1 MIQELK
7 KSFVHI
13 FHILG
18 GTRALQ
24 ELSHRYQRN
33 GGDRIGI
40 TRRLSQSFAILR
52 YHRVNSDKNPF
63 SIEAIPPRLFDEQMA
78 YLRKH
83 FSVLSFHELLQG
95 SQERSLPSNSV
106 AVTFDDGYRDNY
118 TFALP
123 ILKKYRIPAT
133 IFLTTGCI
141 EKDQLLWFD
150 KILLAF
156 SKTTRFRLEVDD
168 SFEPISW
175 STTQERLA
183 AATKILRQ
191 LREIPDDDR
200 DAMIPIVLDSLGV
213 RETIADQEM
222 MLTWNQVREMYD
234 QGINFG
240 SHTVNH
246 PILSR
251 CSEKRS
257 LNELTVS
264 KQTIEE
270 QIDHEVDTLA
280 YPSGRKI
287 DFSEMTIR
295 LAKKVGYR
303 SAVTI
308 FAGPNDEGEDPF
320 LLRRDA
326 PAGYS
331 LAKFALGLG
340 YSKLKR
346 RN

>member
-1 MIQELK
+1 
-7 KSFVHI
+7 
-13 FHILG
+13 
-18 GTRALQ
+18 
-24 ELSHRYQRN
+24 
-33 GGDRIGI
+33 
-40 TRRLSQSFAILR
+40 
-52 YHRVNSDKNPF
+52 VNPDKNFF
-63 SIEAIPPRLFDEQMA
+63 SIKAIPPRLFEEQMA

-83 FSVLSFHELLQG
+83 FSVLSLYELLQG
-95 SQERSLPSNSV
+95 SQDRSLPSNSV

-141 EKDQLLWFD
+141 ETGQVLWFD

-156 SKTTRFRLEVDD
+156 RKTTRLRLEVDD

-175 STTQERLA
+175 RTTQERLA

-191 LREIPDDDR
+191 LRERPDDDK
-200 DAMIPIVLDSLGV
+200 DAMLPIILDSLGV
-213 RETIADQEM
+213 RETIADEEM
-222 MLTWNQVREMYD
+222 MLTWEQVREMYD
-234 QGINFG
+234 HGISFG
-240 SHTVNH
+240 SHTVTH

-251 CSEKRS
+251 CSEKRILS
-257 LNELTVS
+257 ELTAS
-264 KQTIEE
+264 KHTIEE
-270 QIDHEVDTLA
+270 QIENEVDTLA

-295 LAKKVGYR
+295 LAKEAGYR
-303 SAVTI
+303 GAVTI
-308 FAGPNDEGEDPF
+308 LAGPNNEGEDPF

-331 LAKFALGLG
+331 LASFALDLG
-340 YSKLKR
+340 RCKLKR
-346 RN
+346 RA